1 MAPEGNGD
9 GIIHAQSLR
18 IGYEIQAF
26 TTQDMD
32 IAIQMGIRGLSQLG
46 CSPVGAKAQ
55 RAL

>member
-1 MAPEGNGD
+1 MAPERNGD

-46 CSPVGAKAQ
+46 CSPVAAKAQ